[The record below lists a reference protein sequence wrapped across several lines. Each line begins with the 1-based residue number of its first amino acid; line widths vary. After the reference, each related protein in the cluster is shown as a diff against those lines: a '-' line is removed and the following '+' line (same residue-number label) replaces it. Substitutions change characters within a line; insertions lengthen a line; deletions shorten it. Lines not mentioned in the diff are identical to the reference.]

1 MMESQDQLKL
11 QAYLDGE
18 LPENEAREVS
28 ARLAREQ
35 DAAALL
41 AELQQTRDCLAG
53 FEAEVKLPETR
64 EFYWSKIRREIERQ
78 EAPQSIAAPTP
89 TIWARLRRY
98 LVPATG
104 VALLAIAGLI
114 AGRGGAPA
122 LVATETAV
130 ADSGAMVYHDYAA
143 GATFVWLSYPAEDD
157 VANENDD
164 ATLD

>member
-1 MMESQDQLKL
+1 MMDYQDQLKL

-18 LPENEAREVS
+18 LPEREAREVS
-28 ARLAREQ
+28 ARLAQDQ

-41 AELQQTRDCLAG
+41 AELRQTRDCLAG
-53 FEAEVKLPETR
+53 FEAGVKLPETR
-64 EFYWSKIRREIERQ
+64 EFYWSKIQREIERQ
-78 EAPQSIAAPTP
+78 EARRSIAAPTL
-89 TIWARLRRY
+89 TVWARLRRY
-98 LVPATG
+98 LVPASG
-104 VALLAIAGLI
+104 LALLAIAALV

-157 VANENDD
+157 GANENDD